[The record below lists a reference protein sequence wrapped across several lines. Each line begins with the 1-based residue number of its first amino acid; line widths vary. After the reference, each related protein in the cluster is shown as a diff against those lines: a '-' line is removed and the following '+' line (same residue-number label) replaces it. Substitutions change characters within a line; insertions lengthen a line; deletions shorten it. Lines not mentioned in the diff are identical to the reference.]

1 MTQQAELLRDTL
13 EIVLAADDT
22 FPARFYERLFAAH
35 PEVQPMFRSHSPGAQ
50 RKMFAQKLVAIVDH
64 IEDPQWVEREL
75 GALAAA
81 HVGYG
86 VTPEMYGWVGDALI
100 ATIAEACGD
109 QWSDAAAAAWR
120 AAYAQL
126 TRAILGPAPEGAG

>member
-1 MTQQAELLRDTL
+1 MTQQAELLRETL

-50 RKMFAQKLVAIVDH
+50 RKMFAQKLAAIVDH

-75 GALAAA
+75 SALSSA

-86 VTPEMYGWVGDALI
+86 VTPEMYAWVGDALI
-100 ATIAEACGD
+100 ATLAEACGEH
-109 QWSDAAAAAWR
+109 WSVEADAAWQ
-120 AAYAQL
+120 AAYARL
-126 TRAILGPAPEGAG
+126 TRAILGPAP